1 MFFGF
6 IVVEDDRNYLRFLWY
21 CDNDLDKEFVEYRMC
36 KYVFGNLLFLVIVIY
51 GLRKVVSVNFIISEE
66 VVNFVNKNFYVDD
79 GLFLIII
86 FEKVVE
92 IMKKI

>member
-6 IVVEDDRNYLRFLWY
+6 IVGEEDRNYLRFLWY

-79 GLFLIII
+79 GLVLIII

-92 IMKKI
+92 IIKKI